1 MNFDEIIKELDERKS
16 THPNLSTIWTHYL
29 KIKKQKLEK
38 AILDAKIMLNIMED
52 TGLEQDI
59 TLEMIY
65 LISLV
70 LSSQTDT
77 NINII

>member
-1 MNFDEIIKELDERKS
+1 MDFEDIINKLNERKS

-29 KIKKQKLEK
+29 QIKKQKLEK
-38 AILDAKIMLNIMED
+38 AILDAKYMLNIIECI
-52 TGLEQDI
+52 EQDI
-59 TLEMIY
+59 TPEMIY

-70 LSSQTDT
+70 ISSEDT